1 MSDPD
6 TIALL
11 EALDAATRQL
21 HEAASKLANTLE
33 PVAFGLERKTL
44 MDNVKL
50 YAAIDYV
57 SDVAK
62 EIARVANVV
71 EPVVAE
77 RVTKRMLAEDMD
89 TLHFNGYS
97 FSPDDKTYVSVSAEN
112 MPVVMRW
119 MRGHETGKELIKEMV
134 HPKTFESFIK
144 ELKDKGSKIPEEVKV
159 FVKPTLAMRK
169 LKGK

>member
-1 MSDPD
+1 MADAD
-6 TIALL
+6 TVALL
-11 EALDAATRQL
+11 EVLDAATRQL
-21 HEAASKLANTLE
+21 HEAATKLANTLE
-33 PVAFGLERKTL
+33 PVAFGLEQKTL

-71 EPVVAE
+71 EPIVAE
-77 RVTKRMLAEDMD
+77 RIIKRMLAEDMD
-89 TLHFNGYS
+89 TLHFNGYAYA
-97 FSPDDKTYVSVSAEN
+97 PDEKTYVSVSGEN
-112 MPVVMRW
+112 MPAVVTW
-119 MRGHETGKELIKEMV
+119 LKGHNEGKELVREAV

-144 ELKDKGSKIPEEVKV
+144 KLKDAGSDVPEEVKV
-159 FVKPTLAMRK
+159 FTKPTLSMRK

>member
-1 MSDPD
+1 MADPD
-6 TIALL
+6 TVALL
-11 EALDAATRQL
+11 EVLDAATRQL

-33 PVAFGLERKTL
+33 PVAFGLESKTL

-62 EIARVANVV
+62 EIARIANVV
-71 EPVVAE
+71 EPIVAE

-89 TLHFNGYS
+89 TLHYNGYA

-112 MPVVMRW
+112 YPVVMTW
-119 MRGHETGKELIKEMV
+119 MRGHAEGKELIKEMV

-144 ELKDKGSKIPEEVKV
+144 KIKDNGGKYPEEIKV
-159 FVKPTLAMRK
+159 FTKPTLAMRK
-169 LKGK
+169 LKAK